1 MNLKLLRE
9 TIHMI
14 LIQQERPVVP
24 GAGIIVVR
32 KFSGRWKVLGLLK
45 KGKVYDI
52 PKGGIDPGESE
63 LHTALRET
71 YEEAGLSNLQFTWGY
86 QTHKN
91 SELTTYVAETDEDPF
106 ISPNPHTGISEHD
119 SAYWLEWNEL
129 YNNTLEFVQPAV
141 SWAKG
146 IVERAG

>member
-14 LIQQERPVVP
+14 LTQQERPIVP

-32 KFSGRWKVLGLLK
+32 KFNGRWKVLGLK
-45 KGKVYDI
+45 KDGIYDI
-52 PKGGIDPGESE
+52 PKGGIDPGEST

-71 YEEAGLSNLQFTWGY
+71 QEEAGIQDLKFTWGY
-86 QTHKN
+86 RTIVN
-91 SELTTYVAETDEDPF
+91 SELTTFLAESDEDPF
-106 ISPNPHTGISEHD
+106 VVPNPETGIMEHE
-119 SAYWLEWNEL
+119 SAHWLEWNDL

-146 IVERAG
+146 IVERTG